1 MTYLLG
7 IPIVLFLGA
16 LIYGGI
22 TGRIRMSSSCC
33 APADPRK
40 DLRMRSAF
48 PDADPAP
55 GGTPPAEAHRHDRSR

>member
-7 IPIVLFLGA
+7 IPIVLCLGA
-16 LIYGGI
+16 LIYGGL

-33 APADPRK
+33 APADPRR

-48 PDADPAP
+48 PDADPAA
-55 GGTPPAEAHRHDRSR
+55 GGTPPAEARHQDQS